1 MRRRAL
7 FLPVLAGVGLWLYC
21 ALGCGQ
27 PSPPQSKPAGSEVS
41 LPPAKTTGAMSVEE
55 ALSKRRSVR
64 QFQERALGMEQIGQ
78 LAWAAQGITRPET
91 GFRTAP
97 SAGALYPLELYLL
110 TGEGIF
116 HYVPREHKL
125 VQVSPQD
132 RRGELMGAAFGQ
144 RFVGAAPLSMV
155 IAGVYERTRAKYG
168 ARAELYVHLEAGHVA
183 QNVHLQAVAL
193 GLGSVPVGA
202 FEPGAVAKA
211 LGLPSEETPLYI
223 IPVGYPA
230 AR

>member
-27 PSPPQSKPAGSEVS
+27 PTPSQGKAGGGEVS
-41 LPPAKTTGAMSVEE
+41 LPPARTTGPMSVEE

-64 QFQERALGMEQIGQ
+64 QFQERELTMEQIGQ
-78 LAWAAQGITRPET
+78 LAWAAQGITEPTR
-91 GFRTAP
+91 GLRTAP

-110 TGEGIF
+110 TREGVF
-116 HYVPREHKL
+116 HYVPGGHKL
-125 VQVSPQD
+125 VRIS
-132 RRGELMGAAFGQ
+132 GEDKRADLMGAAFGQ
-144 RFVGAAPLSMV
+144 RFVGAAPLSIV
-155 IAGVYERTRAKYG
+155 IAGDYERTRARYG
-168 ARAELYVHLEAGHVA
+168 DRAELFVHLEAGHVA

-202 FEPGAVAKA
+202 FEPAAAARAV
-211 LGLPSEETPLYI
+211 GLPSEETPLYI
-223 IPVGYPA
+223 IPVGYPG

>member
-1 MRRRAL
+1 MRRRLL

-27 PSPPQSKPAGSEVS
+27 PTASPGKAGGTEVS
-41 LPPAKTTGAMSVEE
+41 LPAAKTSGTMSVEE
-55 ALSKRRSVR
+55 ALAKRRSVR
-64 QFQERALGMEQIGQ
+64 EFQERELTMEQIAQ
-78 LAWAAQGITRPET
+78 LAWAAQGITKPET

-110 TGEGIF
+110 TREGIF
-116 HYVPREHKL
+116 HYIPRGHKL
-125 VQVSPQD
+125 VQVSRED
-132 RRGELMGAAFGQ
+132 KRGELMRAAFGQ

-155 IAGVYERTRAKYG
+155 ISAVYERTRVKYG
-168 ARAELYVHLEAGHVA
+168 GRAELYVHLEAGHVA

-202 FEPGAVAKA
+202 FEPGAVAEV
-211 LGLPSEETPLYI
+211 LGLSSEETALYI

-230 AR
+230 GG